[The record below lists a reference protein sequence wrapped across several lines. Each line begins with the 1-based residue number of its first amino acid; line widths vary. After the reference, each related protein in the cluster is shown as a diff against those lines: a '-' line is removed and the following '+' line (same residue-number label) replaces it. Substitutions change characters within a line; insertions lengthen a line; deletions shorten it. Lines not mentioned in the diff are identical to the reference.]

1 MDEAANFREP
11 VSSETDCP
19 SVCPLCLKHPSK
31 YTCPRCNSRYCS
43 VDCYKSEKHRDCS
56 ELFYKDCFMEGLK
69 ESSASSDEKR
79 KMMDTLTRVEKETAD
94 DYGDDVDGEELL
106 ERLQDLD
113 LDRDADKIWSRLTEK
128 ERKEFES
135 MVNDGR
141 LGNLVEVWQPWWIP
155 ADAKL
160 VTPVDDDTIMDT
172 SRAPAVKSDITPIS
186 LLLKTKPSAD
196 IRYNAINVL
205 YAYAFICRLHN
216 GDHVTNALES
226 AQDMMSLCD
235 VLGQGHVFA
244 TVGDAI
250 QSCITKLLSGKL
262 DIESTQEFN
271 VSVIKDV
278 VCMVSVT
285 DTDNPLGNIM
295 MALSDIYF
303 MFKQANKIISKQLK
317 SARKEVLRTKL
328 SNTKSKF
335 FHSIKK
341 VEFLLSW
348 AQSYGMVLNGLV
360 PELDLEYSRM
370 HSELEAV
377 SQSNKQL
384 EESWGGK
391 RPKRKTLIQEL

>member
-1 MDEAANFREP
+1 
-11 VSSETDCP
+11 
-19 SVCPLCLKHPSK
+19 
-31 YTCPRCNSRYCS
+31 
-43 VDCYKSEKHRDCS
+43 
-56 ELFYKDCFMEGLK
+56 
-69 ESSASSDEKR
+69 
-79 KMMDTLTRVEKETAD
+79 
-94 DYGDDVDGEELL
+94 
-106 ERLQDLD
+106 
-113 LDRDADKIWSRLTEK
+113 
-128 ERKEFES
+128 

-196 IRYNAINVL
+196 IKYNAINVL
-205 YAYAFICRLHN
+205 YAYAFICHLHN

-250 QSCITKLLSGKL
+250 QSCITKLLSRKL
-262 DIESTQEFN
+262 DIESMQEFN

-285 DTDNPLGNIM
+285 DTDNRLGNIM

-303 MFKQANKIISKQLK
+303 MFKQSNKIISKQLK